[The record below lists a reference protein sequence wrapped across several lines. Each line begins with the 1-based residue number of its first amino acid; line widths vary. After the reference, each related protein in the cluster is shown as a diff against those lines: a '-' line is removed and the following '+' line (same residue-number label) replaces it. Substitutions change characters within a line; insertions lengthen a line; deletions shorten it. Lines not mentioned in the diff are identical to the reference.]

1 MTRNVSK
8 LREKLMLKFRSRWS
22 LNCRR
27 SLQNAIYNYLKVKGF
42 FLTSVLA
49 WFQLLE
55 QAGLIWLNL
64 ISWDSYNQV
73 TEYRTD
79 TEIRKFNKYC
89 FEKSKIRVCVWFF
102 CLKSNFDGA
111 VSIYQFLF
119 DLIDFFC
126 FIFAEFAFS
135 LTDLTNGF
143 TKI

>member
-1 MTRNVSK
+1 
-8 LREKLMLKFRSRWS
+8 MLKFRSRWS

-27 SLQNAIYNYLKVKGF
+27 SLQNAIYNYLNVKGF

-89 FEKSKIRVCVWFF
+89 FEKSKIRVCVWVF

-119 DLIDFFC
+119 DLIDFFLFYICWIC
-126 FIFAEFAFS
+126 FFV
-135 LTDLTNGF
+135 NGF
-143 TKI
+143 NKRFYKNLTHFVRPN

>member
-89 FEKSKIRVCVWFF
+89 FEKSKIRECVVFLSKIKFWWCSQYLPISFWFNWFF
-102 CLKSNFDGA
+102 FVLYLLNL
-111 VSIYQFLF
+111 LF
-119 DLIDFFC
+119 R
-126 FIFAEFAFS
+126 
-135 LTDLTNGF
+135 
-143 TKI
+143 